1 MPNVK
6 VLAAGAAACG
16 AAAGLVTGG
25 VTLALGHR
33 FISEFTRPGVTID
46 PHSPLWGGW
55 TFPEAIAEPPRELQR
70 SVTFVSADGAA
81 LRGEFWA
88 QPHAASTIIISHGF
102 HLPCAHFRS
111 VAALEYSHGVNLFL
125 FDYRGHG
132 ESAQIPTTCGN
143 AEVND
148 LIAAVQVAAGQ
159 PETRPNS
166 VYIHGFSMGAAVALL
181 MPQQP
186 AVAGIIADSPYARL
200 DEMIL
205 LIIAQLFDQETAQLQ
220 GPARVVRRLIPLLTH
235 LTFTSGRILFQAR
248 YHHRLIARPEHA
260 IQRHVRAQARQSFS
274 MAPAPILLIHAE
286 RDPLIAVRHARR
298 LAAAARVVGR
308 PIQEYY
314 TPSPIHCGSYGH
326 DPQRYMALLQRFL
339 AA

>member
-1 MPNVK
+1 MPNMK
-6 VLAAGAAACG
+6 TLAAGAAVCG
-16 AAAGLVTGG
+16 AAAGLVAGG
-25 VTLALGHR
+25 VTLALGYR
-33 FISEFTRPGVTID
+33 FIREFTCPGVSVD

-55 TFPEAIAEPPRELQR
+55 KFPEAIAEPPHEAQR
-70 SVTFVSADGAA
+70 SVRFVSADGAT

-88 QPHAASTIIISHGF
+88 QPQVAPTIVISHGF

-111 VAALEYSHGVNLFL
+111 VAALEYSNGANIFL

-132 ESAQIPTTCGN
+132 QSAQIPTTCGN

-159 PETRPNS
+159 PETRPNA
-166 VYIHGFSMGAAVALL
+166 VYIHGFSMGAAVAIL
-181 MPQQP
+181 MPPQP

-205 LIIAQLFDQETAQLQ
+205 LIIAQIFDQETAQLH
-220 GPARVVRRLIPLLTH
+220 GPARLVRRLIPMLTH
-235 LTFTSGRILFQAR
+235 LTLTSGRILFRAR
-248 YHHRLIARPEHA
+248 YHRRLIALPEHA
-260 IQRHVRAQARQSFS
+260 IHRHVRAQTRQSRS
-274 MAPAPILLIHAE
+274 MAPPPILLIHAE
-286 RDPLIAVRHARR
+286 RDPLIAVRHAHR
-298 LAAAARVVGR
+298 LAEAARLVGR

-314 TPSPIHCGSYGH
+314 TPSTIHCGSYGH